1 MSSVRQMLAGKPA
14 VYSVTPDTRVFDAL
28 RLMAEKNVGALLVV
42 EGERLAGVFSERDYA
57 RKVVLLGRTS
67 RDTAVREVM
76 STRVVSVSP
85 AQTAGECMAL
95 MTEARIRHLPVLE
108 SGRIVGV
115 VSIGDVVRSVVEEQ
129 RFTIEQLQSYI
140 HS

>member
-1 MSSVRQMLAGKPA
+1 MTTVRQILAGKPA
-14 VYSVTPDTRVFDAL
+14 VYSVTPETRVFDAL
-28 RLMAEKNVGALLVV
+28 TLMAERNVGALLVV

-57 RKVVLLGRTS
+57 RKVVLLGRSS
-67 RDTAVREVM
+67 RETPVGEIM
-76 STRVVSVSP
+76 STRVVSISP
-85 AQTAGECMAL
+85 SQTAGECMAL
-95 MTEARIRHLPVLE
+95 MTQARIRHLPVLE

-129 RFTIEQLQSYI
+129 RFTIEQLESYI